1 MEQLLLED
9 LIAQTRNAIRPMQ
22 HSQSTREQ
30 YDYAWRE
37 LCKYFAVRGESSFSV
52 ELAEQFVMEVRRRY
66 EEGMLK
72 KWKFKLFRKT
82 VALLNEYYEL
92 GAVKWRYIPRWE
104 RAELKK
110 PPFVAVW
117 NGYVQQL
124 KAEDYGQGTIE
135 LYKTVCKQFL
145 MYLERENFQCLSEL
159 TLKDVSGFIPYAS
172 TLYQLTS
179 MRTLL
184 SALRSFLRYAARVQ
198 LTNSDLT
205 GAVPSSAARKTQT
218 IPTITAEEEK
228 KLFSC
233 IDRTTSLG
241 KRDYAIILLALR
253 LGLRSIDIVQLKLED
268 IRWRTNSIV
277 IIQQKTGRRL
287 ETPLLA
293 DVGNAIIDYLLHGR
307 PKSQASHIFLKSMA
321 PYAPLSPDAGL
332 WAMVSNHMKSAGVR
346 QSKGERQGPHLL
358 RHSVAARLLAAETPL
373 PLISGIL
380 GHADKDTTKIY
391 LSTDLEHLR
400 ACALGMDGIEIA
412 KEELK

>member
-1 MEQLLLED
+1 
-9 LIAQTRNAIRPMQ
+9 MQ
-22 HSQSTREQ
+22 HSQSTRGQ

-92 GAVKWRYIPRWE
+92 GAVKWKHIPRWGQE
-104 RAELKK
+104 ELKK
-110 PPFVAVW
+110 PSFVAVW

-124 KAEDYGQGTIE
+124 KEEDYGQGTID

-145 MYLERENFQCLSEL
+145 MYLERENFRGLSEL
-159 TLKDVSGFIPYAS
+159 TLKDVSRFIPYAS

-205 GAVPSSAARKTQT
+205 SAVPSSAARKTHT

-358 RHSVAARLLAAETPL
+358 RHSLAARLLAAETPL

-391 LSTDLEHLR
+391 LSTDLDHLR
-400 ACALGMDGIEIA
+400 ACALGMDGIEVA